1 MSNPGFP
8 SSPSA
13 YASDG
18 SDGSEWSAQQ
28 YLDTYYRE
36 VVLGDERRV
45 LAFELDA
52 LASERAPFGR
62 ALEYGC
68 GPTLHRAIAAAKYAF
83 RIDMADRA
91 PDNLW
96 QIRSWLQAGA
106 RDTEWNRFTRF
117 ILEQERGWVSSG
129 SIVRRETRTRMVIRE
144 LLLSDARWRCPLGPE
159 REGFYDLLISGF
171 CIDAV
176 SSDKGVWRRCMGN
189 VLSTLRAGGL
199 LVLHA
204 LHRCRAYRVGDGL
217 FPCADLTADDL
228 LASLLANDIRRSS
241 IEIELAACPENARY
255 GYTGILMA
263 RGRKR

>member
-1 MSNPGFP
+1 
-8 SSPSA
+8 
-13 YASDG
+13 
-18 SDGSEWSAQQ
+18 
-28 YLDTYYRE
+28 LDTYYRE
-36 VVLGDERRV
+36 VVLADERRV

-52 LASERAPFGR
+52 LACERAAIGR

-68 GPTLHRAIAAAKYAF
+68 GPTVHRAIAAARYVF

-91 PDNLW
+91 PDNLS
-96 QIRSWLQAGA
+96 QIRRWLQAGA
-106 RDTEWNRFTRF
+106 RDTDWNRFTRF
-117 ILEQERGWVSSG
+117 LLEHERGWTTSG
-129 SIVRRETRTRMVIRE
+129 GIVRREARTRAVIRE
-144 LLLSDARWRCPLGPE
+144 LLFSDARWRHPLGAE

-176 SSDKGVWRRCMGN
+176 SSDKHIWRGCMGN
-189 VLSTLRAGGL
+189 VLSMLRAGGL

-204 LHRCRAYRVGDGL
+204 LHRCSAYRVGDGL

-228 LASLLANDIRRSS
+228 FESLLANGIRRSS
-241 IEIELAACPENARY
+241 IEIELAPCPENARY